1 MDVALLHPSRFIKSQ
16 EFLGKDVTFT
26 ITAVHLEEL
35 EDENNQKV
43 DKGVISLKETNKRWI
58 INRTNSDCMKGMFGR
73 ETKDWVG
80 KRVTLFPAPFYNNF
94 TKEHTTAIR
103 VRGSPDLKEATTVT
117 IALPRK
123 KPVQMKMA
131 KTGTNGAP
139 PPMEGDE
146 LQAELDAISAL
157 IAATAPE
164 ACNAAWA
171 GPNGLG
177 RRIDRLPPE
186 EKKAK
191 TNEFKLRRSG
201 ATAAPTEPAP
211 PADTEAPP
219 PA

>member
-35 EDENNQKV
+35 EDENNQKI
-43 DKGVISLKETNKRWI
+43 DKGVISLKETKKRWI

-73 ETKDWVG
+73 ETKEWIG

-131 KTGTNGAP
+131 KTAPGSAP

-146 LQAELDAISAL
+146 LAQE
-157 IAATAPE
+157 IAAIDLAIEECEPSRCD
-164 ACNAAWA
+164 AMWSA
-171 GPNGLG
+171 GLG
-177 RRIDRLPPE
+177 KRINALPPT
-186 EKKAK
+186 EK
-191 TNEFKLRRSG
+191 
-201 ATAAPTEPAP
+201 ATAIEKFKARKRVKAEEPP
-211 PADTEAPP
+211 PAAEPEAPP